1 MVSRLNSLNGLHSVI
16 YIRILNL
23 KISPISSAIQKK
35 QKKLYV
41 KIIRDVINKLFCIYN
56 YQL

>member
-23 KISPISSAIQKK
+23 KISPISMAIQKK

>member
-23 KISPISSAIQKK
+23 KISP
-35 QKKLYV
+35 V